1 MWGWGGSE
9 QPEITQYLGRKRS
22 EQPEITQYLE
32 RKRSEQPEITQY
44 LGSKR
49 SEQPEITG
57 SNWEEKDTNSA
68 WGGMVCEY
76 AQDHLV
82 SPILFVLNS

>member
-1 MWGWGGSE
+1 MWGWGG
-9 QPEITQYLGRKRS
+9 
-22 EQPEITQYLE
+22 
-32 RKRSEQPEITQY
+32 SEQPEITQY

-82 SPILFVLNS
+82 SPILFVLNSWFLMLNENSDVWWILYAQYCNFDTANL